1 MTHKVAGYEI
11 SLRKR
16 LGKGAYGSVYSAT
29 DKRGNKVAAKE
40 IEKDSTSRGALREI
54 DNANK
59 QKQLNHDNIVKI
71 IETYNADD
79 EVWLFLE
86 LCDGGDLN
94 SFCRAHF
101 EEFAAIKLTIMM
113 DIARGLSFL
122 HEKRISHRDIKPEN
136 ILIQQENGMQ
146 CVKLTD
152 FGLSKFHPADSP
164 TSAMHTNLG
173 THTYKA
179 PEFWDINQDG
189 ELTYHNRASQN
200 SHFFL
205 DQCPLLTN

>member
-1 MTHKVAGYEI
+1 MTHKVAEYEI

-16 LGKGAYGSVYSAT
+16 LGKGAYGSVYSAR
-29 DKRGNKVAAKE
+29 DQKGNEVAAKE
-40 IEKDSTSRGALREI
+40 IEKDPTSRGALREI

-59 QKQLNHDNIVKI
+59 QKLLNHVNIVKI
-71 IETYNADD
+71 IETYNKD

-94 SFCRAHF
+94 NFCRQHF
-101 EEFAAIKLTIMM
+101 DAFKDIKLNIMM
-113 DIARGLSFL
+113 DVARGLSFL
-122 HEKRISHRDIKPEN
+122 HDKRIAHRDIKPEN
-136 ILIQQENGMQ
+136 ILIQQEKGTQ

-179 PEFWDINQDG
+179 PEFWDIKQDG
-189 ELTYHNRASQN
+189 ELTYHKNVDVYAMALT
-200 SHFFL
+200 FL
-205 DQCPLLTN
+205 AMLQAR